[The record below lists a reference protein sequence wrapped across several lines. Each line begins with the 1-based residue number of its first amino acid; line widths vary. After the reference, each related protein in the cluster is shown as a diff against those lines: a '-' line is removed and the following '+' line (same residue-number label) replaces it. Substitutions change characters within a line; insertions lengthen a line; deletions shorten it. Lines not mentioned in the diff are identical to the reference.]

1 MALTEQQHRT
11 RSQGVGGSD
20 AVKLL
25 TGDWYDLWAEKLG
38 MKERDDLSDI
48 LPVQMGIYT
57 EDFNRNWFEK
67 TTGKLVLTSNE
78 TIVSPTFSWMVASL
92 DGWIEEEQAVWEA
105 KHVNG
110 FSKPDNVL
118 KKYMPQ
124 LQHYMMVTGA
134 TKAYLSVLYGNY
146 KHEVTE
152 VEADPAYQIEL
163 IELESKFWNCV
174 QKRIDPTT
182 IDIADMELT
191 DEPNTQEEVVGI
203 SQE

>member
-1 MALTEQQHRT
+1 MTLTEEQHT
-11 RSQGVGGSD
+11 IRSQGVGGSD
-20 AVKLL
+20 AVKLM

-67 TTGKLVLTSNE
+67 TTGKLVLTNTE

-92 DGWIEEEQAVWEA
+92 DGWIEEEKAVWEA

-134 TKAYLSVLYGNY
+134 AKAYLSVLYGNY

-152 VEADPAYQIEL
+152 IEADPLYQAEL

-174 QKRIDPTT
+174 QKKIDPTT

-191 DEPNTQEEVVGI
+191 DEPSTETEMVGVPQE
-203 SQE
+203 

>member
-1 MALTEQQHRT
+1 MTLTEEQHRI

-20 AVKLL
+20 ANKLM

-38 MKERDDLSDI
+38 IKERDDLSDI

-67 TTGKLVLTSNE
+67 TTGKLVLTNTE

-92 DGWIEEEQAVWEA
+92 DGWIEEENAVWEA

-134 TKAYLSVLYGNY
+134 SKA
-146 KHEVTE
+146 
-152 VEADPAYQIEL
+152 
-163 IELESKFWNCV
+163 
-174 QKRIDPTT
+174 
-182 IDIADMELT
+182 
-191 DEPNTQEEVVGI
+191 
-203 SQE
+203 